1 MLQNDKELEISVG
14 RSRKETQWKTQRIMW
29 SDFIAKLSHPAQSTE
44 TLTEYKALPKTKQD
58 DLKDVGGYVGGVLKN
73 GHRKNGNVE
82 SRCLIALDMDNIQAG
97 QTEDI
102 LKRVGALGCAYVIYS
117 TRKHESAAPRLRVLI
132 PTDRSLTA
140 EEYEPAARKM
150 AEIIGMG
157 FCDPTTFQ
165 PERFMYWA
173 SVCAGAEYVF
183 TYGDYG
189 FIQTDWLLNQYNDW
203 HNMSEWPTVP
213 GESKRIERSLKRQ
226 GEPTEKPGMIGAF
239 CRVYDVPAAIEKFL
253 PDIYEET
260 DVPGRYTYTGGST
273 AGGAVLYDSGK
284 FLYSHHAT
292 DPAGGRLNNS
302 FDLVRLHKFGDLD
315 EDAKP
320 GTLIHQLP
328 SSLEMVKFAYQ
339 DEQTRLNMARQKLT
353 GQDWQQ
359 DSANDEW
366 LVQLTWNGNKIER
379 TAQNVMLILENDP
392 NLAGKFQYDKFS
404 DFVFTSGGLPWNS
417 DTEKREI
424 TDADMAGLRVFLE
437 TQYGFTG
444 VGKIQD
450 AFDTFIQQRATHAV
464 REYLNGLKWDGVR
477 RLDTVLIDYLGA
489 EDSTYTRKVTRMLFC
504 AAVTRVFEPGAK
516 YDYLV
521 VLIGAQGVGKSTFA
535 RIMGVNW
542 FSDSLK
548 IIDMRDKTAIEKLT
562 GVWVA
567 EIQEMDG
574 FNKVDSETV
583 KAFMSSIS
591 DRFRPAYGRRAI
603 NRKRQFVLI
612 GTANK
617 KEFLIDETGNRRYL
631 PIEVGT
637 VKPEKSVF
645 RNLKTDIH
653 QIWAEAMVYRMLG
666 ERICPDAEL
675 EKLAKERQEEH
686 MQEDP
691 RKGMIEEF
699 LKIPIPL
706 DWYSESLQDRRA
718 YIVSGYQTY
727 PGETGERRRI
737 CAAEIWV
744 ECFGR
749 QLSIMTQRDAR
760 GINAILTQICKGW
773 ERDNIYF
780 GDAYGRQRG
789 FIKSV
794 PP

>member
-1 MLQNDKELEISVG
+1 MQW
-14 RSRKETQWKTQRIMW
+14 RSQSMMW
-29 SDFIAKLSHPAQSTE
+29 SDFLTRLSKPARSTE
-44 TLTEYKALPKTKQD
+44 TLAEYKALPKAQQD
-58 DLKDVGGYVGGVLKN
+58 DLKDVGGYVGGTLKN
-73 GHRKNGNVE
+73 GRRKNGNVE
-82 SRCLIALDMDNIQAG
+82 SRCLITLDMDSIPAG

-102 LKRVGALGCAYVIYS
+102 LKRVAGLGCAYAIYS
-117 TRKHESAAPRLRVLI
+117 TRKHDGAAPRLRIII
-132 PTDRSLTA
+132 PTDRSLTV
-140 EEYEPAARKM
+140 EEYEPASRKM
-150 AEIIGMG
+150 AELIGIE

-165 PERFMYWA
+165 PERFMYWP
-173 SVCAGAEYVF
+173 SVCEGAEYVF

-203 HNMSEWPTVP
+203 RNMSEWPTVP

-226 GEPTEKPGMIGAF
+226 GEPTEKPGIIGAF
-239 CRVYDVPAAIEKFL
+239 CRVYDVPAAVEKFL
-253 PDIYEET
+253 PDIYDET
-260 DVPGRYTYTGGST
+260 DIPGRYTYTGGST
-273 AGGAVLYDSGK
+273 AGGAVLYDGGK

-292 DPAGGRLNNS
+292 DPASHKLCNS
-302 FDLVRLHKFGDLD
+302 FDLVRIHLFADLD
-315 EDAKP
+315 GDAKP
-320 GTLIHQLP
+320 GTPVGKLP
-328 SSLEMVKFAYQ
+328 SSLEMRKFAYQ
-339 DEQTRLNMARQKLT
+339 DETVRLNMARQKLT
-353 GQDWQQ
+353 EHGQQ

-366 LVQLTWNGNKIER
+366 LAKLTWNGDKLER
-379 TAQNVMLILENDP
+379 TAKNVILVLENDP
-392 NLAGKFQYDKFS
+392 ELEGKFQYDKFS
-404 DFVFTSGGLPWNS
+404 DFVFTSGGLPWNT
-417 DTEKREI
+417 DTEKREL

-437 TQYGFTG
+437 IQYGLTG
-444 VGKIQD
+444 SAKIQD

-464 REYLNGLKWDGVR
+464 REYLNGLKWDCVP

-489 EDSTYTRKVTRMLFC
+489 EDSTYTRKVTRLLFC
-504 AAVTRVFEPGAK
+504 AAVTRIFEPGAK

-583 KAFMSSIS
+583 KAFMSSLS
-591 DRFRPAYGRRAI
+591 DRFRPAYGRHTI

-637 VKPEKSVF
+637 VKPGKSVF
-645 RNLKTDIH
+645 SDLKTDMD

-666 ERICPDAEL
+666 ERSCPDAEL

-706 DWYSESLQDRRA
+706 DWYSESLQDRRT

-727 PGETGERRRI
+727 SGETGERRRI

-749 QLSIMTQRDAR
+749 QLSIMTQRDTR
-760 GINAILTQICKGW
+760 DINAILTQICAGW
-773 ERDNIYF
+773 TRDNIRF